1 MSNEIMPLAMGSEVE
16 YGIRAHK
23 DRKRDNVVH
32 TDLTKNLNVAHVKQF
47 LQNGGRLYKD
57 FGDHPEYAS
66 PECTTLEELVTH
78 ELAGETLVHQS
89 CRDNAD
95 ILSIHKRSIAPK
107 MENDFHDFR
116 TSGSHENYETS
127 LKFSEP
133 VIQTLAAHFATRT
146 AFTGAGWYKNGKLMI
161 GQKVHHIEHT
171 SGIGSIGNKA
181 LVSTRNEPHVDPALQ
196 ENMRRLHVTSGD
208 ANISPWAIRMK
219 FGTTALL
226 VRMLEAKHS
235 FEDLYLKNPVEAAQ
249 FIGSDPRNMG
259 QPLELANG
267 KKMSALDIQE
277 ALAERVCYFTQTS
290 RAPRE
295 LQEVSHE
302 WVELSQALRRYQREG
317 DVSPLMRNLDWFS
330 KREIVERTRERKPA
344 LTNTQIMQI
353 DASYDRISDG
363 LGLRLRKKDR
373 FAYYPG
379 ETKTERACKIPPRSR
394 AQLRGAFVLHAYEQ
408 YGADDETWSA
418 DWASISKPDK
428 KVSLGKVETHYTD
441 KKISEWIASLNLDE
455 MLEQAS

>member
-16 YGIRAHK
+16 YGIRISK
-23 DRKRDNVVH
+23 DHEENLSVIH
-32 TDLTKNLNVAHVKQF
+32 NDLTKNLNVAHIKQF

-57 FGDHPEYAS
+57 TGEHPEYAS

-78 ELAGETLVHQS
+78 ELAGEKLVHQS
-89 CRDNAD
+89 CRDNVG
-95 ILSIHKRSIAPK
+95 ILSIHKRSIAPS
-107 MENDFHDFR
+107 MENDFR

-127 LKFSEP
+127 LELSES
-133 VIQTLAAHFATRT
+133 VKQTLATHFATRT
-146 AFTGAGWYKNGKLMI
+146 IFTGAGWYKNGKLMI
-161 GQKVHHIEHT
+161 GQKVCSIDRT
-171 SGIGSIGNKA
+171 SGETSISANP
-181 LVSTRNEPHVDPALQ
+181 LVNTRDKPYVDRALQ
-196 ENMRRLHVTSGD
+196 ENMGRLHITSGD

-226 VRMLEAKHS
+226 IRMLEAGHD
-235 FEDLYLKNPVEAAQ
+235 FEDLHLDKPVEAAR
-249 FIGSDPRNMG
+249 FIGGYPQNMNK
-259 QPLELANG
+259 PLKLVNG

-277 ALAERVCYFTQTS
+277 ALAEQACHFIQTS
-290 RAPRE
+290 QTPRE

-302 WVELSQALRRYQREG
+302 WVEPPQALRHYQREG
-317 DVSPLMRNLDWFS
+317 DVSPVIRNLDWFS
-330 KREIVERTRERKPA
+330 KQEIVKRTRERKPA
-344 LTNTQIMQI
+344 LTNSQIMQI
-353 DASYDRISDG
+353 DASYDKIPDG
-363 LGLRLRKKDR
+363 FGLIWRKNGR

-379 ETKTERACKIPPRSR
+379 ETETERACKISPRSR

-408 YGADDETWSA
+408 HGADNETWSA
-418 DWASISKPDK
+418 SWESVNKPDK